1 MNFKKLL
8 MACLLLFPLALSATI
23 FTGARLGSNQG
34 YLDSRMVFSEDL
46 SPVRISDV
54 NRSQAGVFLQLNLGK
69 LFAIQPELNWTRKGM
84 LARVPG
90 YEENWSVDFL
100 ELPLLM
106 RFQPLGDKGKVVPSL
121 FAGPYAAARI
131 SVSQSVN
138 GQDIGMNL
146 MPLTQP
152 IDIGMIAGVSMAV
165 NIDSVRLHCELR
177 YARGLTNF
185 LKDPVALELP
195 ASMKLH
201 ARSLGFLFGYS
212 LPLGKKRN

>member
-8 MACLLLFPLALSATI
+8 FAYLLLFPWVLSATV
-23 FTGARLGSNQG
+23 FSAMRLGSNQG

-46 SPVRISDV
+46 SPLQISDV
-54 NRSQAGVFLQLNLGK
+54 NRSQAGVFLQVNLVK
-69 LFAIQPELNWTRKGM
+69 YFAIQPELNWTRKGM

-90 YEENWSVDFL
+90 YEESWRVDFL
-100 ELPLLM
+100 ELPLLL

-131 SVSQSVN
+131 SLSQSVN

-146 MPLTQP
+146 KPLTRQF
-152 IDIGMIAGVSMAV
+152 DLGMIAGISLAV
-165 NIDSVRLHCELR
+165 NVDSLRLHFELR
-177 YARGLTNF
+177 YSRGLNNF

-195 ASMKLH
+195 ESTKLH
-201 ARSLGFLFGYS
+201 TRSLGFLFGYS
-212 LPLGKKRN
+212 LPLGKK